1 MSPLERNLKNE
12 LRHQLRGGRRGHLLT
27 SNQCCTGTR
36 SAFRRSGT
44 RSETER
50 NEPEFVPDFARN
62 GTENPEFVPNFMER
76 NGTRSEKIGT
86 EYNTDYIHYITCIYV
101 RSTVIIR
108 SCMNFWLGKCDFYGL
123 KSN

>member
-1 MSPLERNLKNE
+1 MATLCSEIETFKQRKE
-12 LRHQLRGGRRGHLLT
+12 
-27 SNQCCTGTR
+27 QCCTGTR

-86 EYNTDYIHYITCIYV
+86 EYNTAYSINLLTIGAPFEI
-101 RSTVIIR
+101 
-108 SCMNFWLGKCDFYGL
+108 
-123 KSN
+123 